1 MRLKDEDPAIKM
13 KLDYDPDKNQQ
24 KVILKYD
31 MDNNATKQAGCQ
43 LKMV

>member
-1 MRLKDEDPAIKM
+1 MSLRDKYPAIKM

-24 KVILKYD
+24 TVILKYD
-31 MDNNATKQAGCQ
+31 MDNNATEQAGCQ